1 MKLPNFQMARVP
13 AAKITEY
20 LLSEVHRDG
29 KHKAAFFH
37 HFGFSAEKCQTLE
50 VALLQH
56 ASDHEVLKVEH
67 SSFGTRYIVDGIITT
82 PDGRTPT
89 IRTVWFIRNEE
100 DVPQFVTAYP
110 LRRRDDDERTGQRGL
125 DR

>member
-1 MKLPNFQMARVP
+1 MKLPNFQLARVP

-29 KHKAAFFH
+29 KHKAAFFR
-37 HFGFSAEKCQTLE
+37 HFGYSAEKCQTLE
-50 VALLQH
+50 FALLQH
-56 ASDHEVLKVEH
+56 ASDHEVLKIEH

-100 DVPQFVTAYP
+100 EIPQFVTAYP
-110 LRRRDDDERTGQRGL
+110 LRRRDDE
-125 DR
+125 